1 LNQYKTGLF
10 TPNGRLKVNKREAAM
25 ATLFG
30 VNVSRVNDTH
40 DGLKTFYHQQNDR
53 RETNLTFLTPF
64 STLVWGKIQNGTV
77 WSTKSLEFGWKI
89 ASERGQNGS
98 LFALQTEKQCDD
110 NCIGIFLKNQVDR
123 GGKAVLQSF
132 SISNLQATS
141 ASSTSE
147 RDDFDRR

>member
-1 LNQYKTGLF
+1 
-10 TPNGRLKVNKREAAM
+10 LKIHKREAAM

-53 RETNLTFLTPF
+53 QETDLTFLTPF

-98 LFALQTEKQCDD
+98 LFALQTEKHERDD
-110 NCIGIFLKNQVDR
+110 TNIGIFLKNQVDR

-132 SISNLQATS
+132 SISDLQVTS
-141 ASSTSE
+141 ASSTSG
-147 RDDFDRR
+147 RDTFDRR